1 MFIITSAW
9 KGALLAQ
16 LTVTK
21 FPERVHTF
29 EGLQAN
35 EPYKVSEFLLF
46 WFKNENHIIIFSTD
60 LTTGIILCKP
70 GIFGDRI

>member
-1 MFIITSAW
+1 MVFLLYFSKAGLTYFLTTYVLSMFLITSAW

-35 EPYKVSEFLLF
+35 EPYKVSEFILF
-46 WFKNENHIIIFSTD
+46 W
-60 LTTGIILCKP
+60 
-70 GIFGDRI
+70 